1 MPQSESQDL
10 RLLANT
16 GNAYNDALE
25 EDDEDDARERVK
37 QWEET
42 YIQNLWD
49 HARVIGDNEILGGK
63 SFKKWLI
70 LTMTKM
76 EMKHDKKEW
85 SLLSNIYYS
94 DSHHS
99 SNGFFSIFYKNEM

>member
-1 MPQSESQDL
+1 MISMPQSESQDL

-42 YIQNLWD
+42 YIQNL
-49 HARVIGDNEILGGK
+49 
-63 SFKKWLI
+63 
-70 LTMTKM
+70 
-76 EMKHDKKEW
+76 
-85 SLLSNIYYS
+85 
-94 DSHHS
+94 
-99 SNGFFSIFYKNEM
+99 